1 MAIGSYGTVRPADVS
16 PEDVDIYY
24 HYVKDRNTTST
35 VTLKTLDATSVLTPV
50 YHNDDTVGNDPSLYP
65 PVANTEILGGLYNLK
80 LEAID
85 FSELGVYTLH
95 LRPKQI
101 RTKIPDCGVLASL
114 PSVRGLVIDLSN
126 IPSIDLNKFS
136 PQGLVGYRI
145 EYINPTDSK
154 KVPNFYRVIT
164 SNFYC
169 EPITT
174 NLTNTTQK
182 AIRYR
187 YSDSATNLM
196 FLTITPSAAPSTR
209 PTTTPYIGQPEQTI
223 ILTNTFFNPTTIEID
238 MVEHD
243 SNTLAYAL
251 YGNQSKAVT
260 SGIYTIYDKDDN
272 IYKQFNLYEVK
283 DDLNETLY
291 EIREK
296 RDDID
301 ESLNFDDIST

>member
-1 MAIGSYGTVRPADVS
+1 MAVGSYGIVRPADVS

-24 HYVKDRNTTST
+24 HYTANRDTASE
-35 VTLKTLDATSVLTPV
+35 VTLKTLDATSILTPV
-50 YHNDDTVGNDPSLYP
+50 YHNDDTGGTADV
-65 PVANTEILGGLYNLK
+65 EILGGLYNLK
-80 LEAID
+80 LEATD
-85 FSELGVYTLH
+85 FSELGIYTLH

-101 RTKIPDCGVLASL
+101 RTVITDCGVLASL
-114 PSVRGLVIDLSN
+114 PSVRGIVIDLAN
-126 IPSIDLNKFS
+126 VPSVDLNKFS

-174 NLTNTTQK
+174 NLTNSTQK
-182 AIRYR
+182 ALRYR

-209 PTTTPYIGQPEQTI
+209 PNTIPYIGQPEQTI
-223 ILTNTFFNPTTIEID
+223 ILTNTYFNPTTIEIE

-243 SNTLAYAL
+243 SSTLANAL
-251 YGNQSKAVT
+251 YGNQSKAIE
-260 SGIYTIYDKDDN
+260 SGIYTIYDSDNN
-272 IYKQFNLYEVK
+272 IYKQYNLYEIK

-291 EIREK
+291 EIREE
-296 RDDID
+296 RTDID
-301 ESLNFDDIST
+301 ESLDFDTITE

>member
-1 MAIGSYGTVRPADVS
+1 MSVGSYCNIRNSDVS
-16 PEDVDIYY
+16 PDDVEILY
-24 HYVKDRNTTST
+24 HYVVDRNVNST
-35 VTLKTLDATSVLTPV
+35 VTLKTLDATTILTPV
-50 YHNDDTVGNDPSLYP
+50 YHNSDTLGSSDPAYQ
-65 PVANTEILGGLYNLK
+65 PVANVEILGGLYNLK
-80 LEAID
+80 LESAD
-85 FSELGVYTLH
+85 FSELGIYTLH

-101 RTKIPDCGVLASL
+101 RTKITDCGILASL
-114 PSVRGLVIDLSN
+114 PSVRGLIIDISN
-126 IPSIDLNKFS
+126 VVSTDRNKFS

-154 KVPNFYRVIT
+154 KIPNFYRIIT

-174 NLTNTTQK
+174 NLTNTSQK

-209 PTTTPYIGQPEQTI
+209 PTTVPYIGQPEQTI
-223 ILTNTFFNPTTIEID
+223 ILTNTYFNPTTIEVE

-243 SNTLAYAL
+243 ISTLAYAL
-251 YGNQSKAVT
+251 YGNQSKAMA
-260 SGIYTIYDKDDN
+260 SGIYTIYDKDNN
-272 IYKQFNLYEVK
+272 IYKQFNLYEIK
-283 DDLNETLY
+283 NQINETLY

-296 RDDID
+296 RTDID
-301 ESLNFDDIST
+301 ESLNFDTITS

>member
-24 HYVKDRNTTST
+24 HYVKDRNTASD

-50 YHNDDTVGNDPSLYP
+50 YHNDDTGGT
-65 PVANTEILGGLYNLK
+65 ANVEILGGLYNLK
-80 LEAID
+80 LEAGD
-85 FSELGVYTLH
+85 FSDLGVYTLH

-101 RTKIPDCGVLASL
+101 RTTITDCGVLASL

-126 IPSIDLNKFS
+126 VPSIDLNKFS

-145 EYINPTDSK
+145 EYINPSDSK

-169 EPITT
+169 EPVTT
-174 NLTNTTQK
+174 NLTNTSQK

-209 PTTTPYIGQPEQTI
+209 PTTVPYIGQPNQTI
-223 ILTNTFFNPTTIEID
+223 ILTNTYFNPTTIEID

-243 SNTLAYAL
+243 ATTLAYAL
-251 YGNQSKAVT
+251 YGNQSKAVE
-260 SGIYTIYDKDDN
+260 SGIYTIYDKDNN
-272 IYKQFNLYEVK
+272 IYKQFNLYEIK

-291 EIREK
+291 EVREK

-301 ESLNFDDIST
+301 ESLNFDTITG